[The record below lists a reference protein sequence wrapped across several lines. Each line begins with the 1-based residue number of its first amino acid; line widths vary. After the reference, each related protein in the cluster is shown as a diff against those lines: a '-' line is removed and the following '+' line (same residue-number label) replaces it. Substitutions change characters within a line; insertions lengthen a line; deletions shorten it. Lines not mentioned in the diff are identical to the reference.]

1 MAQPVWTT
9 AAGSLGI
16 FSSSIQLV
24 ATAVLPATTVTYT
37 LLSGSL
43 PPGLVISSSGLI
55 SGTPD
60 VVNFDT
66 TTAFTIRATDNLSN
80 IRDRTFSLIISGDA
94 TPAFTSL
101 PGNLISP
108 YPEDSTWLEFQVG
121 YSNPD
126 TTNPVAIILQGGA
139 LPPGLEIDGSG
150 MIRGYA
156 VQPTMGEVY
165 TLVTTEAYLTD
176 ATTNSI
182 RCVSTNLFTV
192 GRPVVFTAPTL
203 SVIVPGVTYY
213 VSEIVNTTAFTISE
227 TQYGYVL
234 PLTTD
239 VGAMAV
245 TLPVTTVDLPTITT
259 YMFELALL
267 SPLGNTTQ
275 LYSITVVNQDVA
287 TPGITRIPTVLNTR
301 PLSFNVT
308 SDIYYRYYV
317 LPPVLPA
324 VEANIGLIQNNE
336 YFAFKMIGYD
346 FEGGA
351 LTYSYFD
358 LPAVP
363 GAWPTAAGSFETGK
377 SYTIDSLGDTDFT
390 LIGAVSNIVRLSFT
404 ATGTGEFDASAIVA
418 GLNYTITATGNTN
431 WNLFAGT
438 TGLIYSPGMT
448 ITAMVSGSDIQG
460 TGTAIQG
467 TGTAT
472 LSWLAGHNET
482 GWITGTPSIASEA
495 EVFNFSVKVTNSG
508 EDSATFN
515 FTTTVT
521 NNISVTVTWMTPG
534 DLGTIYNGTVST
546 FNIQAFADV
555 PLTYSLVSGTLPPNL
570 TLLANGEIVGCAA
583 DQPTDI
589 LLSLG
594 DTTEFT
600 FTARAQSTDPLYSMI
615 TSDRT
620 FTITVLQ
627 EFAYPTDTLYCEATT
642 SIADRKIINSLLTN
656 NTLIPDNYLYR
667 PDDIYFGKATGVIY
681 EHSYGVYAR
690 NIAEYLAAVSQNHY
704 WRNITLGELKTAV
717 ARNAAGE
724 IIYEVVYSEVIDNI
738 ANMEPG
744 ASETTNVLDEEGN
757 MIYWERLVNLGL
769 GPKPL
774 PYPGA
779 WYTDITYL
787 YTSYA
792 DLVQL
797 DDQSYFTSLTP
808 GYARLLYPNS
818 LLNMRNRVAEVVGQ
832 EFNSKLL
839 PLWMTSQQK
848 NGSTLGYTQAWVICY
863 TKPNTTGASYAETIK
878 NNIQT
883 QWTYTLNQINFKL
896 DRFSVDKSLTYN
908 YINGVKFDIQ
918 TEDRVPILTE
928 IPSEEITT
936 EGIPDPTKPPQWMSL
951 PSASPPPVPLDSDN
965 FYVLFPR
972 QTILPDETQ
981 Y

>member
-346 FEGGA
+346 FEDEA
-351 LTYSYFD
+351 LTYSY
-358 LPAVP
+358 
-363 GAWPTAAGSFETGK
+363 
-377 SYTIDSLGDTDFT
+377 
-390 LIGAVSNIVRLSFT
+390 
-404 ATGTGEFDASAIVA
+404 A
-418 GLNYTITATGNTN
+418 GLAA
-431 WNLFAGT
+431 L
-438 TGLIYSPGMT
+438 GLVGDPY
-448 ITAMVSGSDIQG
+448 
-460 TGTAIQG
+460 
-467 TGTAT
+467 
-472 LSWLAGHNET
+472 T
-482 GWITGTPSIASEA
+482 GWITGTPDIGILEA